1 MQTWLMQNRCCGIGC
16 LFYNSSNADAL
27 LLLLLMILRNFIS
40 LRAFTVYMKN
50 SLQFEISLQSNG
62 PKWNLHRSEFNFDWS
77 HANTDKEVT
86 FHQSK
91 ILFRSEIWNQFEFT
105 SSLDCSEKCW
115 SLKNIMADISVID
128 LESGFMENLVAA
140 FINGGFVRFLCNS
153 GNQ

>member
-16 LFYNSSNADAL
+16 IFYNSSNAYAL
-27 LLLLLMILRNFIS
+27 LLLLLFLRNFIS

-50 SLQFEISLQSNG
+50 SLQFEISLQSIG

-77 HANTDKEVT
+77 HAKTDKKVT

-91 ILFRSEIWNQFEFT
+91 ILFQSEIWNQFEFT

-128 LESGFMENLVAA
+128 LESGFMENLGTA
-140 FINGGFVRFLCNS
+140 FINCDFVTPLCNS